1 VNEVTFSMLEK
12 IKELA
17 ASSKSD
23 TAAFRHHLHTHPEIA
38 WQEVET
44 TKAVVEELKKIGC
57 DIVKI
62 GFGGTECGVVADLRG
77 GKPGKRVALR
87 GDMDALPMN
96 EDNDL
101 PYRSQKDGVMHA
113 CGHDAHTAMLLGA
126 AKVLSEIRDDIP
138 GTVRFLF
145 QPAEESGLKSGAK
158 AMVEEGALEGV
169 DAVAGIHCWSSAP
182 TGTVLYR
189 SGPIMA
195 AADGWYLTL
204 KGKGGHGSTPE
215 LCIDPTITAAN
226 IVLNLQAIVGREVS
240 AKETVVVSTGTVKA
254 GLSVFNII
262 PDSVELN
269 GTVRSFNPAVQD
281 HVESALRRVI
291 AGACQIGRCD
301 FTLDYKRFIPATINE
316 PEVTAVAKDVFDGVF
331 GPDNVKETP
340 LIMGSEDFS
349 YFQQKVPGTYYLLG
363 TGNPEKGTD
372 NAHHHP
378 KFNVDDDALPAGVA
392 SLAGF
397 AWTWLSKNC

>member
-1 VNEVTFSMLEK
+1 MNEVTFSMLEK

-23 TAAFRHHLHTHPEIA
+23 TVAFRHHLHTHPEIA

-44 TKAVVEELKKIGC
+44 TRAVAEELKKIGC

-101 PYRSQKDGVMHA
+101 PYRSRKDGVMHA
-113 CGHDAHTAMLLGA
+113 CGHDAHTAMLLWA

-262 PDSVELN
+262 PDSVEMN

-291 AGACQIGRCD
+291 AGACQIGRCT
-301 FTLDYKRFIPATINE
+301 FELDYKRFIPATINE
-316 PEVTAVAKDVFDGVF
+316 PAVTAVAKDVFDEVF
-331 GPDNVKETP
+331 GADNVKETP

-397 AWTWLSKNC
+397 AWTWLSKNA

>member
-1 VNEVTFSMLEK
+1 VDEVTSLMLGK

-17 ASSKSD
+17 ALSKCE
-23 TAAFRHHLHTHPEIA
+23 TAALRHHFHQNPEIA
-38 WQEVET
+38 WEEVET
-44 TKAVVEELKKIGC
+44 TKKVIEVLEGLGFS
-57 DIVKI
+57 IVKK
-62 GFGGTECGVVADLRG
+62 GFGGTKCGVVADLKG
-77 GKPGKRVALR
+77 GKTGKCVALR
-87 GDMDALPMN
+87 GDMDALPLV
-96 EDNDL
+96 EENDV
-101 PYRSQKDGVMHA
+101 PYKSQKASAMHG

-138 GTVRFLF
+138 GTVRLLF

-169 DAVAGIHCWSSAP
+169 DAVGGIHTWASAP
-182 TGTVLYR
+182 TGTILYR
-189 SGPIMA
+189 FGPIMA

-254 GLSVFNII
+254 GISVFNII
-262 PDSVELN
+262 PDTVEMN

-281 HVESALRRVI
+281 HVESAMRRVI
-291 AGACQIGRCD
+291 AGACQIGRCT
-301 FTLDYKRFIPATINE
+301 FELDYKRFIPATINNND
-316 PEVTAVAKDVFDGVF
+316 VTAVAKEVFDAVA
-331 GPDNVKETP
+331 GPENAKETP

-349 YFQQKVPGTYYLLG
+349 YFQQKVPGTYFLLG
-363 TGNPEKGTD
+363 TGNPDKGTD
-372 NAHHHP
+372 NPHHSP
-378 KFNVDDDALPAGVA
+378 KFNVDDDALPLGVTA
-392 SLAGF
+392 LAGF
-397 AWTWLSKNC
+397 AWNWLSKNS

>member
-1 VNEVTFSMLEK
+1 MLEK

-57 DIVKI
+57 DMVKI

-145 QPAEESGLKSGAK
+145 QPAEESGLKSGAR
-158 AMVEEGALEGV
+158 AMVDEGALDGV

-262 PDSVELN
+262 PDSVEMN

-291 AGACQIGRCD
+291 AGACQIGRCT
-301 FTLDYKRFIPATINE
+301 FELDYKRFIPATINE

-331 GPDNVKETP
+331 GAENVKETP

-349 YFQQKVPGTYYLLG
+349 YFQQKVPGTYFLLG

-397 AWTWLSKNC
+397 AWTWLSKNG

>member
-1 VNEVTFSMLEK
+1 MLEK

-23 TAAFRHHLHTHPEIA
+23 TVAFRHHLHTHPEIA

-44 TKAVVEELKKIGC
+44 TRAVAEELKKIGC

-113 CGHDAHTAMLLGA
+113 CGHDAHTAMLLWA

-262 PDSVELN
+262 PDSVEMN

-291 AGACQIGRCD
+291 AGACQIGRCT
-301 FTLDYKRFIPATINE
+301 FELDYKRFIPATINE
-316 PEVTAVAKDVFDGVF
+316 PAVTAVAKDVFDEVF
-331 GPDNVKETP
+331 GADNVKETP

-397 AWTWLSKNC
+397 AWTWLSKNA

>member
-1 VNEVTFSMLEK
+1 MLEK

-23 TAAFRHHLHTHPEIA
+23 TVAFRHHLHTHPEIA

-44 TKAVVEELKKIGC
+44 TRAVAEELKKIGC

-101 PYRSQKDGVMHA
+101 PYRSRKDGVMHA
-113 CGHDAHTAMLLGA
+113 CGHDAHTAMLLWA

-262 PDSVELN
+262 PDSVEMN

-291 AGACQIGRCD
+291 AGACQIGRCT
-301 FTLDYKRFIPATINE
+301 FELDYKRFIPATINE
-316 PEVTAVAKDVFDGVF
+316 PAVTAVAKDVFDEVF
-331 GPDNVKETP
+331 GADNVKETP

-397 AWTWLSKNC
+397 AWTWLSKNA

>member
-1 VNEVTFSMLEK
+1 MLEK

-23 TAAFRHHLHTHPEIA
+23 TVAFRHHLHTHPEIA

-44 TKAVVEELKKIGC
+44 TRAVAEELKKIGC

-262 PDSVELN
+262 PDSVEMN

-291 AGACQIGRCD
+291 AGACQIGRCT
-301 FTLDYKRFIPATINE
+301 FELDYKRFIPATINE
-316 PEVTAVAKDVFDGVF
+316 PAVTAVAKDVFDEVF
-331 GPDNVKETP
+331 GADNVKETP

-397 AWTWLSKNC
+397 AWTWLSKNA

>member
-1 VNEVTFSMLEK
+1 MLEK

-226 IVLNLQAIVGREVS
+226 IVLNLQAVVGG
-240 AKETVVVSTGTVKA
+240 K
-254 GLSVFNII
+254 
-262 PDSVELN
+262 
-269 GTVRSFNPAVQD
+269 
-281 HVESALRRVI
+281 
-291 AGACQIGRCD
+291 
-301 FTLDYKRFIPATINE
+301 
-316 PEVTAVAKDVFDGVF
+316 
-331 GPDNVKETP
+331 
-340 LIMGSEDFS
+340 
-349 YFQQKVPGTYYLLG
+349 
-363 TGNPEKGTD
+363 
-372 NAHHHP
+372 
-378 KFNVDDDALPAGVA
+378 
-392 SLAGF
+392 
-397 AWTWLSKNC
+397 

>member
-1 VNEVTFSMLEK
+1 MLEK

-23 TAAFRHHLHTHPEIA
+23 TVAFRHHLHTHPEIA

-44 TKAVVEELKKIGC
+44 TRAVAEELKKIGC

-62 GFGGTECGVVADLRG
+62 GFGSTECGVVADLRG

-101 PYRSQKDGVMHA
+101 PYRSRKDGVMHA
-113 CGHDAHTAMLLGA
+113 CGHDAHTAMLLWA

-262 PDSVELN
+262 PDSVEMN

-291 AGACQIGRCD
+291 AGACQIGRCT
-301 FTLDYKRFIPATINE
+301 FELDYKRFIPATINE
-316 PEVTAVAKDVFDGVF
+316 PAVTAVAKDVFDEVF
-331 GPDNVKETP
+331 GADNVKETP

-397 AWTWLSKNC
+397 AWTWLSKNA

>member
-1 VNEVTFSMLEK
+1 MTLSVIEK

-17 ASSKSD
+17 ASSKKE
-23 TAAFRHHLHTHPEIA
+23 TMALRHHFHQHPEIA
-38 WQEVET
+38 WEEVET
-44 TKAVVEELKKIGC
+44 TRRVVEELKKLGC

-101 PYRSQKDGVMHA
+101 PYRSRKDGVMHA

-126 AKVLSEIRDDIP
+126 ARVLSEIRDEIP

-262 PDSVELN
+262 PDTVEMN

-281 HVESALRRVI
+281 HVESAIRRVI
-291 AGACQIGRCD
+291 AGACQIGRCT
-301 FTLDYKRFIPATINE
+301 FELDYKRFIPATINE
-316 PEVTAVAKDVFDGVF
+316 PAVTAMAKDVFDEVF
-331 GPDNVKETP
+331 GPENVKETP

-349 YFQQKVPGTYYLLG
+349 YFEQKVPGTYYLLG

-397 AWTWLSKNC
+397 AWTWLSKNS

>member
-1 VNEVTFSMLEK
+1 MLEK

-17 ASSKSD
+17 ASSKSE

-169 DAVAGIHCWSSAP
+169 DDVAGIHCWSSAP

-262 PDSVELN
+262 PDSVEMN

-291 AGACQIGRCD
+291 AGACQIGRCT
-301 FTLDYKRFIPATINE
+301 FELDYKRFIPATINE
-316 PEVTAVAKDVFDGVF
+316 PAVTAVAKDVFDEVF
-331 GPDNVKETP
+331 GADNVKETP

>member
-1 VNEVTFSMLEK
+1 MLEK
-12 IKELA
+12 IKALA
-17 ASSKSD
+17 ASSKNE
-23 TAAFRHHLHTHPEIA
+23 TMAHRHHFHTHPEIA

-44 TKAVVEELKKIGC
+44 TKTVVEALKAIGC
-57 DIVKI
+57 DIVKV
-62 GFGGTECGVVADLRG
+62 GFGGTECGVAADLRG
-77 GKPGKRVALR
+77 GKPGKCVALR
-87 GDMDALPMN
+87 GDMDALPLN

-126 AKVLSEIRDDIP
+126 AKVLSAIRDEIP

-145 QPAEESGLKSGAK
+145 QPAEESGLQSGAK
-158 AMVEEGALEGV
+158 AMVEEGALQGV
-169 DAVAGIHCWSSAP
+169 DAVAGIHCWSSTP

-240 AKETVVVSTGTVKA
+240 ARETVVVSTGTVKA
-254 GLSVFNII
+254 GHSVFNII
-262 PDSVELN
+262 PDSVEMN

-281 HVESALRRVI
+281 HVESAIRRVI
-291 AGACQIGRCD
+291 AGACRIGRCT
-301 FTLDYKRFIPATINE
+301 FELDYKRFIPATINE
-316 PEVTAVAKDVFDGVF
+316 PAVTAVAKDVFDEVF
-331 GPDNVKETP
+331 GPENVKETP

-349 YFQQKVPGTYYLLG
+349 YFQQKVPGTYFLLG
-363 TGNPEKGTD
+363 TGNPGKGTD

-397 AWTWLSKNC
+397 AWTWLSKNA

>member
-1 VNEVTFSMLEK
+1 MLEK

-23 TAAFRHHLHTHPEIA
+23 TVAFRHHLHTHPEIA

-262 PDSVELN
+262 PDSVEMN

-291 AGACQIGRCD
+291 AGACQIGRCT
-301 FTLDYKRFIPATINE
+301 F
-316 PEVTAVAKDVFDGVF
+316 
-331 GPDNVKETP
+331 
-340 LIMGSEDFS
+340 
-349 YFQQKVPGTYYLLG
+349 
-363 TGNPEKGTD
+363 
-372 NAHHHP
+372 
-378 KFNVDDDALPAGVA
+378 
-392 SLAGF
+392 
-397 AWTWLSKNC
+397 

>member
-1 VNEVTFSMLEK
+1 
-12 IKELA
+12 
-17 ASSKSD
+17 
-23 TAAFRHHLHTHPEIA
+23 
-38 WQEVET
+38 
-44 TKAVVEELKKIGC
+44 
-57 DIVKI
+57 
-62 GFGGTECGVVADLRG
+62 
-77 GKPGKRVALR
+77 
-87 GDMDALPMN
+87 
-96 EDNDL
+96 
-101 PYRSQKDGVMHA
+101 MHA

-169 DAVAGIHCWSSAP
+169 DAVAGSHSWSSAP

-262 PDSVELN
+262 PDSVEMN